1 MNKNENMKIFNNNL
15 NKNPKSILLRSK
27 LNLVGKTKY
36 LPSFS
41 KEWRNIIYSF
51 NKNNLK
57 NIPANDVNVNKIV
70 QSYFDLFFKNKFI
83 GTKRVQLLKR
93 RKFLRRI
100 YVSNVEIKH
109 TNNKAKI
116 TLYTINRE
124 KKILKEK
131 YMKLYKK
138 ISFKLFKD
146 YIYLYKNHINNINSF
161 LSGTNSS
168 ALAKTLEIKNE
179 YFFEGDLI
187 RKKNYL
193 NHKWNYLQIFL
204 KLNNLLLRKTWSLL
218 IKNQSKNYIHLL
230 RRYNLLYSLNQFKFN
245 KLILLPKLSNLLS
258 KIIGKKVEYNIVNLK
273 SISYNTDLFTK
284 ILALKIKKIK
294 QGHVRRMLAVINK
307 AYLPKVNTIQE
318 RTKIQT
324 WDNIDEFQNKY
335 KDLNIL
341 SNLVVSSK
349 EASAK
354 NENISELLTTVYNDS
369 SASASS
375 NNIHNL
381 VYNSIG
387 YKNMRGIKIEVKGR
401 LTKRYRADRS
411 VYSLKRKG
419 GLKNISSSFQGLS
432 SVLFRGN
439 TNSNVSYS
447 WAKSKRRVGAFA
459 VKGWIAGK

>member
-1 MNKNENMKIFNNNL
+1 MNKNENMKIFDNNL
-15 NKNPKSILLRSK
+15 NKNPKSVLLRSK

-57 NIPANDVNVNKIV
+57 NIPANDVNVNKII

-83 GTKRVQLLKR
+83 GSSKRVQLLKR

-100 YVSNVEIKH
+100 FVSNVEIKH

-146 YIYLYKNHINNINSF
+146 YIYLYKNHISNIYSF
-161 LSGTNSS
+161 LSGTNNG
-168 ALAKTLEIKNE
+168 ALAKTLKIKNE
-179 YFFEGDLI
+179 YFFEADLI
-187 RKKNYL
+187 NKKNYL
-193 NHKWNYLQIFL
+193 SHKWNYLQIFL

-218 IKNQSKNYIHLL
+218 IKNQAKNYIRLL

-284 ILALKIKKIK
+284 ILALKIQKIK

-318 RTKIQT
+318 RTKVQT

-335 KDLNIL
+335 KDLKII
-341 SNLVVSSK
+341 SNLVSSTSTK
-349 EASAK
+349 K
-354 NENISELLTTVYNDS
+354 ENISELLTTVYNED
-369 SASASS
+369 ASS
-375 NNIHNL
+375 ENIHNSI
-381 VYNSIG
+381 YNSIG

-419 GLKNISSSFQGLS
+419 GLKNINSSFQGLS